1 MDRFLT
7 ERFRITYGNRIR
19 RQMEEYV
26 PVYLACGGTE
36 EEAVDDMLAKKVLRK
51 LDGLSPALIR
61 YSIEDL
67 FDLFSSVFG
76 AGRMPLCL
84 DSLDRLRRNAS

>member
-1 MDRFLT
+1 M
-7 ERFRITYGNRIR
+7 
-19 RQMEEYV
+19 
-26 PVYLACGGTE
+26 
-36 EEAVDDMLAKKVLRK
+36 DDMLAKKVLRK

-67 FDLFSSVFG
+67 FDLFSTVFG